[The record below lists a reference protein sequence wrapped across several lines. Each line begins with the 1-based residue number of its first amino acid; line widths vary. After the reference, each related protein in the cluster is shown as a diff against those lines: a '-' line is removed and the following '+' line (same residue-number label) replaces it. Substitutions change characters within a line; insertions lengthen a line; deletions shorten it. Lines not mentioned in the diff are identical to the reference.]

1 MSRCL
6 VLALPVQ
13 VPFHSYE
20 EEVYALVEPRMPL
33 MNPLHVEVDLSRSNE
48 SLPNMSLTLSPLKI
62 Q

>member
-6 VLALPVQ
+6 VQALPVQ
-13 VPFHSYE
+13 MPFHTYE
-20 EEVYALVEPRMPL
+20 DEVYALEEQRMPL
-33 MNPLHVEVDLSRSNE
+33 LNPLHVEVDLSRSNE